1 MVDTMRTTID
11 KAGRLVIPRALREAV
26 GLSGG
31 GSVEVHLEGA
41 SIRIDPVAGQDLH
54 EEDGLLLIP
63 PTGRPIDGET
73 VRALVDADRIR
84 R

>member
-1 MVDTMRTTID
+1 MRTTID

-26 GLSGG
+26 GLAGG
-31 GSVEVHLEGA
+31 GSVEIDLEGA
-41 SIRIDPVAGQDLH
+41 SIRIEPVAGEDLR

-63 PTGRPIDGET
+63 PTGTAIDGET
-73 VRALVDADRIR
+73 VRALVDADRSR